1 MPAGQHARNDG
12 CTMTATDPVSTVPPA
27 APRLYRNVSGR
38 MLGGVAGALA
48 DHLGL
53 SRRLVRIAFV
63 LLSIGSGLGVLLY
76 GAFWIVLPTPPGAK
90 PEGSVRSVAG
100 YLVASVAA
108 AGVLLFNAHTLPLGW
123 WFL

>member
-1 MPAGQHARNDG
+1 MLRRPGSRDDG
-12 CTMTATDPVSTVPPA
+12 WTMTAADPTTVAHPV

-38 MLGGVAGALA
+38 LLGGVAGALA

-108 AGVLLFNAHTLPLGW
+108 AGVLLFN
-123 WFL
+123 